1 MSPDELEAM
10 GHQRMSAQETL
21 RLNISA
27 QIGFSFRRQ
36 QMQATRL
43 TVIGVVMVLTAC
55 GPTVENK
62 PGATQ
67 AEFDQDSARCNL
79 VARRLSSR
87 SPNAEASPVIGAS
100 LGYGVTTAIDEQK
113 IYHDCMAAA
122 GYGTGQ
128 NQARSGPQMQP
139 QTETAPSTPL
149 SPPKPSS

>member
-1 MSPDELEAM
+1 M
-10 GHQRMSAQETL
+10 GHQRVSAQEAL

-27 QIGFSFRRQ
+27 QIGLSFRRQ

-43 TVIGVVMVLTAC
+43 TVIGVVMGLTAC
-55 GPTVENK
+55 GPTVANK

-113 IYHDCMAAA
+113 IYHDCMTAA

-128 NQARSGPQMQP
+128 NQARSGPQP
-139 QTETAPSTPL
+139 QTETAPSTPP